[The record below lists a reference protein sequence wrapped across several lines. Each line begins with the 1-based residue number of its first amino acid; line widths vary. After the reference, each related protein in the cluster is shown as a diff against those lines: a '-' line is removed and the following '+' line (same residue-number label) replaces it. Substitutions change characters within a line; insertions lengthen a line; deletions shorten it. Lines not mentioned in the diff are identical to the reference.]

1 MVETKQK
8 KMRKHPLVFFNDV
21 IRSCTAHQALYGKVG
36 LSGIPTGKCMLRPP
50 SLSETQGVQQ
60 VAPAHA
66 VPVQLEDGEVDI
78 ACGENLPEIFSSQ
91 WEVLC
96 VSQLRYVTLIRSA

>member
-1 MVETKQK
+1 MVETKQ

-21 IRSCTAHQALYGKVG
+21 IRSCTAHQALYGKALG
-36 LSGIPTGKCMLRPP
+36 HPDRECMLRPP

-60 VAPAHA
+60 VAAAHA

-78 ACGENLPEIFSSQ
+78 ACGENLPEIFESMGGL
-91 WEVLC
+91 V
-96 VSQLRYVTLIRSA
+96 RIPT